1 MNTESEVY
9 EELRAH
15 LDRLPVGFP
24 STQTGIEIRILKH
37 LFTPEEARMATQLSM
52 LPEPLHRIYK
62 RVRKSGILMEEVE
75 QLLDRMAYKGIAL
88 LKNKGGKKYYSNA
101 MLAVGMYEHQ
111 VDRLTKDF
119 AEDMLQYL
127 DEAFAAELYR
137 TKIPQLRPVPIEK
150 SIPQEYGVST
160 YDSIREIV
168 ADIDGQIV
176 VANCVCRQA
185 KDTVGESCCQTD
197 LRETC
202 LIFRDSAQ
210 RYLDMGLA
218 RPISRE
224 EAFGILAKAEEA
236 GLVLQ
241 PVNSQRPQAVCC
253 CCGDCCGLLMAVK
266 KFPRPA
272 ELCATSYYA
281 EVDEELC
288 TGCEA
293 CAGRCQ
299 LQAVALLDDVSRVD
313 HERCIG
319 CGVCVSTC
327 TSNAIQLHK
336 KPSQSIPPKTT
347 GILYKSILSKKTGK
361 WAMLGL
367 AMRRL
372 VGLQV

>member
-15 LDRLPVGFP
+15 LNRLPIGLP
-24 STQTGIEIRILKH
+24 STQSGVEIRILKH

-52 LPEPLHRIYK
+52 LPEPLHRIYR
-62 RVRKSGILMEEVE
+62 RVKKSGVLIEEVE
-75 QLLDRMAYKGIAL
+75 QLLDRMVYKGIAL
-88 LKNKGGKKYYSNA
+88 SKNRGGKKYYGNA
-101 MLAVGMYEHQ
+101 MLAIGMYEHQ

-127 DEAFAAELYR
+127 DEAFATELYR
-137 TKIPQLRPVPIEK
+137 TKIPQMRPIPIEK
-150 SIPQEYGVST
+150 SISQEYGVST

-185 KDTVGESCCQTD
+185 KDTVGESCHQTD

-224 EAFGILAKAEEA
+224 EAFDILAKAEEA

-253 CCGDCCGLLMAVK
+253 CCGDCCGLLIAVK

-272 ELCATSYYA
+272 ELCATTYYA
-281 EVDEELC
+281 EVDVELC

-299 LQAVALLDDVSRVD
+299 LQAVMLLDDVCRVNHD
-313 HERCIG
+313 RCIG
-319 CGVCVSTC
+319 CGVCVAKC
-327 TSNAIQLHK
+327 PSNAIQLYK
-336 KPSQSIPPKTT
+336 KTFQSIPPKTT
-347 GILYKSILSKKTGK
+347 GILYKNILSKKTGK
-361 WAMLGL
+361 WATLRL

>member
-1 MNTESEVY
+1 MKTESEAY

-24 STQTGIEIRILKH
+24 STQSGVEIRILKY

-52 LPEPLHRIYK
+52 LPEPLHRIYR
-62 RVRKSGILMEEVE
+62 RVRKSGVSIEEVE
-75 QLLDRMAYKGIAL
+75 RLLDRMAYKGIAL
-88 LKNKGGKKYYSNA
+88 LKNKGGNKYYSNA
-101 MLAVGMYEHQ
+101 MLAIGMYEHQ

-127 DEAFAAELYR
+127 DEAFATELYR
-137 TKIPQLRPVPIEK
+137 TKIPQMRPIPIEK
-150 SIPQEYGVST
+150 SIPQEFGVST
-160 YDSIREIV
+160 YDSIRGIV

-185 KDTVGESCCQTD
+185 KDAVGERCHQTD

-224 EAFGILAKAEEA
+224 EAFDILSKAEEA

-253 CCGDCCGLLMAVK
+253 CCGDCCGLLTAVK

-293 CAGRCQ
+293 CVGRCQ
-299 LQAVALLDDVSRVD
+299 LQAVALADDVCRVD
-313 HERCIG
+313 HDRCIG

-327 TSNAIQLHK
+327 PSNAIQLYK
-336 KPSQSIPPKTT
+336 KTSQSIPPKTT
-347 GILYKSILSKKTGK
+347 GILYKNILSKKNGR
-361 WAMLGL
+361 WATLGL